1 MEITQDSGLQSL
13 PPEKMFAFFHQTA
26 MGIGGP
32 VGVLWAPL
40 STCRAEVSWVS
51 APVEPACHQSTLLQ
65 AVALGGSDPPLDGPW
80 NPCFPLT
87 WGNCQNGLSYSQSPL
102 KDAPMEKRP
111 PNTELASLD
120 FLCDDGSIILLC
132 FLSFQI
138 SSEQI
143 LKICRSTDGPE
154 MIMQR
159 EISQSEQDKYHM
171 TSFIYEI

>member
-1 MEITQDSGLQSL
+1 
-13 PPEKMFAFFHQTA
+13 
-26 MGIGGP
+26 
-32 VGVLWAPL
+32 
-40 STCRAEVSWVS
+40 
-51 APVEPACHQSTLLQ
+51 
-65 AVALGGSDPPLDGPW
+65 
-80 NPCFPLT
+80 
-87 WGNCQNGLSYSQSPL
+87 
-102 KDAPMEKRP
+102 MEKRP

-159 EISQSEQDKYHM
+159 EISQSEQNKYHM